1 MTEVERRLGETVAG
15 WGEELGRDAGETLT
29 AGGKRMRPLLVL
41 LCAGRGAGQEAIRA
55 ATAIELVHMAT
66 LVHDDVL
73 DDAPLRRGLPTVF
86 ASSGRRRAVA
96 AGDLLFSRA
105 FAILA
110 TDGDGPEPSAV
121 LTLSGISGSGPLV
134 AELRYLVRHL
144 RPDVEEELSR
154 VIGDVA
160 AQRIGDGVRAI
171 ARWQRDAAAR
181 AGEALVDYVVDERQ
195 MLARRP
201 EVAQFAADVA
211 RLTAALAALEQRI
224 ARLD

>member
-1 MTEVERRLGETVAG
+1 MSDNTSPSKATPAVAFCFVLNQLLERERWARERLAA
-15 WGEELGRDAGETLT
+15 LAGEAMELRLAFLPPVRVHLE
-29 AGGKRMRPLLVL
+29 AGGRFEP
-41 LCAGRGAGQEAIRA
+41 G
-55 ATAIELVHMAT
+55 
-66 LVHDDVL
+66 
-73 DDAPLRRGLPTVF
+73 
-86 ASSGRRRAVA
+86 
-96 AGDLLFSRA
+96 
-105 FAILA
+105 
-110 TDGDGPEPSAV
+110 GPEPSAV